1 MSAVL
6 KQPVIGIQSNLSQ
19 MSTQAKLYFLC
30 GKMAAGKSTLA
41 KQLARDHD
49 AILLIE
55 DDLLTHLYSKEITD
69 IPSYVEYSSR
79 LKAAISDHICS
90 LLSKGISVVLDFP
103 GNTKR
108 QRQWFR
114 GLFERANIAHEL
126 HFIDVSNDLCK
137 RQLKERSK
145 DKPNGTAFTSDAEF
159 EAITKYF
166 QAPTYEEGF
175 NIIRHERA

>member
-1 MSAVL
+1 M
-6 KQPVIGIQSNLSQ
+6 G
-19 MSTQAKLYFLC
+19 TQAKLYCIC

-41 KQLARDHD
+41 KQLAREHD

-55 DDLLTHLYSKEITD
+55 DDLLTHLYSKEIID
-69 IPSYVEYSSR
+69 IASYIEYSSR
-79 LKAAISDHICS
+79 LKTAISDHICA
-90 LLSKGISVVLDFP
+90 LLLKRISVVLDFP

-114 GLFERANIAHEL
+114 RLFESANIAHEL
-126 HFIDVSNDLCK
+126 HFIDVSDDLCK

-166 QAPTYEEGF
+166 QAPTDEEGF
-175 NIIRHERA
+175 NIIKHERA